1 DGMDQSKWSIP
12 RCRGDRYSKTFEQ
25 LERPRIKVHGLWCHY
40 RELMFFCADP
50 RTAADSDFII
60 ECAARGLERIAAQCR
75 ESGAPMPTEVTIWC
89 DNTVRE
95 SKNTWVLTF
104 LSALVLKMKMKFAAL
119 CMSMVGHT
127 HGCLDQIYGQL
138 TVCFRYCSVLL
149 DCDDVCSKIKDCLE
163 KMKIH
168 RWIGPD
174 CKVHCE
180 YVKCVRDW
188 KSWLSKL
195 HFSGGL
201 RDNSESGIH
210 SMMFL
215 RRVDIPSNLRVTSFG
230 RAAQT
235 LPEHPSDVVCL
246 VKRHASDANLFQEV
260 MLAVPYVR
268 LSRLPPLPTRPKPFK
283 KIPVEK
289 KRVG

>member
-1 DGMDQSKWSIP
+1 MPWRTYRVNAAVAADLWPQNDAYPRADGQATIFIHWVLCFNNQIKYMSYYVSIFLAQHSRAGTEWFRSITRPDYADWVKDGMDQSKWSIP

-149 DCDDVCSKIKDCLE
+149 DCDDVCS
-163 KMKIH
+163 
-168 RWIGPD
+168 
-174 CKVHCE
+174 
-180 YVKCVRDW
+180 
-188 KSWLSKL
+188 
-195 HFSGGL
+195 
-201 RDNSESGIH
+201 
-210 SMMFL
+210 
-215 RRVDIPSNLRVTSFG
+215 
-230 RAAQT
+230 
-235 LPEHPSDVVCL
+235 
-246 VKRHASDANLFQEV
+246 
-260 MLAVPYVR
+260 R
-268 LSRLPPLPTRPKPFK
+268 LWTF
-283 KIPVEK
+283 
-289 KRVG
+289 